1 MYFPNLLNLSPS
13 FPPLNHLPVQD
24 LYPPCLNCDILEDV
38 KDQVLFFV
46 ALSEPFWAS
55 QVTLVVKKKKPPAN
69 AGDVDS
75 IPDLGR
81 SLDKEMATHSSFLA
95 WKIP

>member
-13 FPPLNHLPVQD
+13 FPSLNHLPVQD
-24 LYPPCLNCDILEDV
+24 LYPPCLNYDILEDV

-55 QVTLVVKKKKPPAN
+55 QVNLVVEKKKKSTCQCRRRRFNP
-69 AGDVDS
+69 
-75 IPDLGR
+75 
-81 SLDKEMATHSSFLA
+81 
-95 WKIP
+95 